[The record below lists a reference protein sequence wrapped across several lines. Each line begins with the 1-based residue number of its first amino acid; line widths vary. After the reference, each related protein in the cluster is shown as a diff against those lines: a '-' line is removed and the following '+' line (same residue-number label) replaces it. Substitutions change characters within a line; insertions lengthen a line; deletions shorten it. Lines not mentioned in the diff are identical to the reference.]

1 VSADARLDG
10 RVALVTG
17 AASGIGL
24 ATARALLD
32 AGARVVAVDVQE
44 PPGDLDATYVAADV
58 RSGEDWARVV
68 ETAERELGGLD
79 FAHLN
84 AGIALGEPDITAIA
98 DADVA
103 RILDINVDGVV
114 LGARAVIPA
123 MRRRGG
129 GAIVATASLA
139 GLIAFAPDPLYTLT
153 KHAVVGLVRALAE
166 PLRGDGITIN
176 AVCPGIVDTPI
187 LSAEARDAILAAG
200 FPLIEPADIAAAV
213 LGRFAGPQTG
223 EAWVCQHG
231 REPVAYEFRGVP
243 GPAEHERP
251 PAGLG
256 DPEVTI

>member
-1 VSADARLDG
+1 VSDLAG
-10 RVALVTG
+10 RCAVVTG
-17 AASGIGL
+17 GASGIGL

-32 AGARVVAVDVQE
+32 AGAQVVVADVQQ
-44 PPGDLDATYVAADV
+44 PPGDLDAPYVATDV
-58 RSGEDWARVV
+58 RRREDWARLV

-79 FAHLN
+79 YAHLN
-84 AGIALGEPDITAIA
+84 AGIALGEADIVAIPDAEV
-98 DADVA
+98 D

-166 PLRGDGITIN
+166 PLRADGITIN

-187 LSAEARDAILAAG
+187 LSAQTRDAIVAAG
-200 FPLIEPADIAAAV
+200 FPLIAPEDIAAAV
-213 LGRFAGPQTG
+213 VGRFAGQDTG
-223 EAWVCQHG
+223 HAWVCQHG
-231 REPVAYEFRGVP
+231 RDPVAYAFRGVP

-251 PAGLG
+251 PAGMG
-256 DPEVTI
+256 DPGVTA